1 MASPLS
7 PNYFARSLK
16 KVGEKVKFCPNDT
29 LAIGLIEGNELFE
42 SKKDV
47 KESSRS
53 IDMYFESCLKVGDKS
68 CGFEPR
74 R

>member
-47 KESSRS
+47 KES
-53 IDMYFESCLKVGDKS
+53 
-68 CGFEPR
+68 
-74 R
+74 

>member
-16 KVGEKVKFCPNDT
+16 KVGEKVKFWPNDL
-29 LAIGLIEGNELFE
+29 LANGFIEGNELFE

-47 KESSRS
+47 KES
-53 IDMYFESCLKVGDKS
+53 
-68 CGFEPR
+68 
-74 R
+74 